1 MSWMLA
7 IIFFVGMYPV
17 LFILYFMMKDAGKPQ
32 DGCCFAVHIEKE
44 WLETDTI
51 KAVQE
56 NYKKELKRIVQ
67 ILALIPFVTL
77 VLPTVSI
84 PFTVWMLWIV
94 AVCIV
99 PFIPLARA
107 NEKLK
112 AWKHEHGLATEQTHM
127 VYTEM
132 KSASGV
138 RRVKLPA
145 FLPPMLLSAG
155 IAAFSIFYFCT
166 KDLAVYAGMIVT
178 FALITVMFYGIA
190 VWMDNQKTQVIS
202 SDSDVNLNYARAKKN
217 LWKNLWLWMAWMNT
231 VYMAVMTMMFAVD
244 LIATEWVLWGSIGYS
259 VLTLIALIWFA
270 KRMRAIE
277 IRYEEK
283 RENIF
288 DDDDDAWI
296 GGIIYYNK
304 KDKRTMVPQ
313 RLGIGT
319 TVNLATPAGMIWD
332 IVGIAILLI
341 VLPGCCI
348 WMMLEEFTP
357 IKLAVEENV
366 LMAEQFKTDYEIP
379 LDSIESI
386 MLIDEKP
393 NWKKVNGTGMDNIC
407 KGTFRVEGEKCKV
420 FANPQ
425 NAVFMEIH
433 TAEYTYYMSAADE
446 AGTQEIY
453 EEILEAWD

>member
-17 LFILYFMMKDAGKPQ
+17 LFILYFMMKDAGKLQ

-84 PFTVWMLWIV
+84 PFTVWMFWIV

-112 AWKHEHGLATEQTHM
+112 EWKRERGLATEQTNM

-138 RRVKLPA
+138 RRVKLSA

-155 IAAFSIFYFCT
+155 MAVFSIFYFCT

-178 FALITVMFYGIA
+178 FAVITVMFYGIA
-190 VWMDNQKTQVIS
+190 VWMDKQKTQVIS

-217 LWKNLWLWMAWMNT
+217 LWKNLWLWIAWMNT
-231 VYMAVMTMMFAVD
+231 VYMAVMAMMFAVD

-259 VLTLIALIWFA
+259 VLTLIVLIWFA

-277 IRYEEK
+277 IRYVEK

-304 KDKRTMVPQ
+304 KDKCTMVPQ

-366 LMAEQFKTDYEIP
+366 LMAEQLKADYEIP

-433 TAEYTYYMSAADE
+433 TAEYTYYMSAADD

>member
-1 MSWMLA
+1 MSWILA
-7 IIFFVGMYPV
+7 IIFFVGLYPV
-17 LFILYFMMKDAGKPQ
+17 LLILYFMMKGAGKMQ
-32 DGCCFAVHIEKE
+32 DGCCFAVHMKKE
-44 WLETDTI
+44 WLETDSI

-56 NYKKELKRIVQ
+56 DYARQLKRVTQ
-67 ILALIPFVTL
+67 ILALIPLVTL
-77 VLPTVSI
+77 ILPTVSI
-84 PFTVWMLWIV
+84 PFTIWMLWIV

-107 NEKLK
+107 NQKLK
-112 AWKHEHGLATEQTHM
+112 EWKRENGFADKEKQM

-132 KSASGV
+132 KNAAGV
-138 RRVKLPA
+138 RRVKLLS
-145 FLPPMLLSAG
+145 FLPPMLLSAVVAVWG
-155 IAAFSIFYFCT
+155 VFYFGK
-166 KDLAVYAGMIVT
+166 KDLAVYAGVLVT

-190 VWMDNQKTQVIS
+190 VWMDKQKTQVIS

-217 LWKNLWLWMAWMNT
+217 LWKNLWLLLAWMNT
-231 VYMAVMTMMFAVD
+231 VYTAGMAVMFAAD
-244 LIATEWVLWGSIGYS
+244 SLATDWVLWGSIGYS
-259 VLTLIALIWFA
+259 VLTLIALIRFA
-270 KRMRAIE
+270 KHLGAVNT
-277 IRYEEK
+277 RYEAK
-283 RENIF
+283 REDFF

-304 KDKRTMVPQ
+304 KDKRTMVPK

-319 TVNLATPAGMIWD
+319 TINLATKAGVIWD
-332 IVGIAILLI
+332 IVGIATLLI
-341 VLPGCCI
+341 VIPGCCI

-433 TAEYTYYMSAADE
+433 TAEYTYYMSAADD

-453 EEILEAWD
+453 EEILETWD

>member
-1 MSWMLA
+1 MSWILA
-7 IIFFVGMYPV
+7 IIFLVGLYPV
-17 LFILYFMMKDAGKPQ
+17 LFILYFMMKNAGKMQ
-32 DGCCFAVHIEKE
+32 DGCSFAVHMKKE
-44 WLETDTI
+44 WLETDAI
-51 KAVQE
+51 KTVQE
-56 NYKKELKRIVQ
+56 DYARQLKRVTQ
-67 ILALIPFVTL
+67 ILALIPLVTL
-77 VLPTVSI
+77 ILPTVSI
-84 PFTVWMLWIV
+84 PFTIWMLWVV

-107 NEKLK
+107 NQRLK
-112 AWKHEHGLATEQTHM
+112 EWKRENGLADHGKQM

-132 KSASGV
+132 KNAAGV
-138 RRVKLPA
+138 RRVKLLS
-145 FLPPMLLSAG
+145 FLPPMLLSAV
-155 IAAFSIFYFCT
+155 AAVLGVFYFCK
-166 KDLAVYAGMIVT
+166 KDLAVYAAMLVT

-190 VWMDNQKTQVIS
+190 VWMDRQKTQVIS

-231 VYMAVMTMMFAVD
+231 VYMAVMAIMFAVD

-259 VLTLIALIWFA
+259 VLTLVVLLWFA
-270 KRMRAIE
+270 KHFGAINA
-277 IRYEEK
+277 RYEAK
-283 RENIF
+283 REDFF

-319 TVNLATPAGMIWD
+319 TVNLATTAGKIWD
-332 IVGIAILLI
+332 IIGIATLLI
-341 VLPGCCI
+341 VIPGCCI

-357 IKLAVEENV
+357 MKLTVEGSV
-366 LMAEQFKTDYEIP
+366 LVAEQLHVDYEIP
-379 LDSIESI
+379 LDSIESLT
-386 MLIDEKP
+386 LIDEKP

-433 TAEYTYYMSAADE
+433 TAEQTYYMSAADD

-453 EEILEAWD
+453 EEILEIWD

>member
-138 RRVKLPA
+138 RRVNLPA